1 MQTPSLK
8 PSRVQAPFL
17 GVAYFMVFQGI
28 QQQCIFLFIYR
39 GVSMYKSHSS
49 TCYCL
54 CVFVKTGI
62 QTVEFGVNVCYD
74 LFQQLLPWMT
84 IIKYMGKK
92 GITKWKFINDS
103 ESKVFLPKI

>member
-1 MQTPSLK
+1 
-8 PSRVQAPFL
+8 
-17 GVAYFMVFQGI
+17 
-28 QQQCIFLFIYR
+28 
-39 GVSMYKSHSS
+39 MYKSHSS

-84 IIKYMGKK
+84 IKSNTSQCYKL
-92 GITKWKFINDS
+92 FDEQRQS
-103 ESKVFLPKI
+103 FLPHMHGWIPHTFNSLHKILASV